1 MNECNVYL
9 KFYTAIIEIQ
19 CWCLAYTVLKYFRFI
34 VTACGKYIVC
44 ESINEMKDTANYC
57 IVHSKLI
64 NLLWIIV

>member
-34 VTACGKYIVC
+34 VTACGKYIQP
-44 ESINEMKDTANYC
+44 NYFKTAYTG
-57 IVHSKLI
+57 L
-64 NLLWIIV
+64 